1 MSAVYQGAHSKPT
14 RPASDSITHPRLS
27 SPKRGSVPNSV
38 TPATAVGRQNP
49 VTSAS
54 TCSAVTNSK
63 PFSGSALRTSAQTGQ
78 AGGPGGGQRCQC
90 PQLVQA

>member
-14 RPASDSITHPRLS
+14 RPASLSITQPRLS
-27 SPKRGSVPNSV
+27 SPKRGCVPNSV
-38 TPATAVGRQNP
+38 TPSTAVGRQKP
-49 VTSAS
+49 STSSS
-54 TCSAVTNSK
+54 TCAGVTNSK

-78 AGGPGGGQRCQC
+78 TSGPGAGQRCQC